1 MVHNLVFRSRETAFE
16 RENNNM
22 LTAIKPKSRQITDAE
37 RTEDGVVFRSEFEML
52 RVQVKTPEIVRITA
66 TPCEHFSKKER
77 PGTVCD
83 RVSDEYSIGEDCGE
97 YILTTNAVTVYV
109 DKASGAIRFNDPDGR
124 EMLRE
129 NRHAAR
135 TYEEFETYTLAGTAD
150 EKIEIGMESL
160 EQVHGGT
167 GSVSYREEDID
178 RYVRMCKLRLIPMEE
193 TIEQVAQK
201 FDLSLSEARSEV
213 EKFW

>member
-1 MVHNLVFRSRETAFE
+1 
-16 RENNNM
+16 M

-109 DKASGAIRFNDPDGR
+109 DKASGAIRFNDPDVFFDASSVFFSFPSH
-124 EMLRE
+124 LKLSVKW
-129 NRHAAR
+129 NVSS
-135 TYEEFETYTLAGTAD
+135 
-150 EKIEIGMESL
+150 ESL
-160 EQVHGGT
+160 FT
-167 GSVSYREEDID
+167 
-178 RYVRMCKLRLIPMEE
+178 
-193 TIEQVAQK
+193 
-201 FDLSLSEARSEV
+201 
-213 EKFW
+213 